1 MAKPSNE
8 FDIEVPKK
16 LHLKWFIFDKFT
28 GLNTKDDPE
37 KIADGQNSGGYNTS
51 VNNGD
56 RISVRHLGYEL
67 FADLSAYGNS
77 VNRSHAFKKMNG
89 DHVLMA
95 FIDKYLLYYNKI
107 SKTNEILMSVLTPGQ
122 KQGIC
127 DFNDSAGQQSWTYF
141 TNQVDGMQ
149 RWNGAYATIASA
161 TATTLT
167 LTPTALGAAWYLNG
181 FSFAPATM
189 GDTTTVFTITQIS
202 GTTYRYTWTGVG
214 TSPLLTST
222 KFPIGTYIFISATGF
237 SSHNQG
243 TFVVTGLGTDYFEVA
258 NTNVGGGLAE
268 NNKAITGGSIKYDYD
283 YTGGNSVTIGGTS
296 YVYTGGAYGNVLTGV
311 STLPALTAGTA
322 VAQSVA
328 ASTNPLSITA
338 NSGSGTTGFGNK
350 LFSMFGRLFVYG
362 VKGLEQSIYAS
373 EVNNAS
379 NFTIPGSPVATSPL
393 VIVLGEGGGSVT
405 DISSDE
411 QGMYIAKNSIVYT
424 QTSDFTVPPAPLK
437 PFDNKSQTM
446 GVLEGTFF
454 TSNNAVFFVT
464 PDGQIMSLQRLSN
477 INYPQAVPISDI
489 IKPTFSLSLNDS
501 ANGVVYKNIAY
512 LATKNTVNSTF
523 NDKVYVWDIQN
534 SIWDNPISGWTVND
548 WVIYKNSNIEQ
559 LYWSDSTSPTIW
571 LVNENSVD
579 AVNGTAG
586 QFNVNSLW
594 LSKQFTFGQPQC
606 LKDCEGFFIEGY
618 TYSNSNF
625 GIMLLSD
632 DNGFTQMLST
642 TFLGV
647 ETSYQFDVATTTEY
661 PFGENPF
668 GENPFSGTSPSINK
682 IKFRIYLN
690 EFVKMKNF
698 YNLQLALYSSDQ
710 NDLWEVTTFGFLI
723 STASE
728 ETRKSLTRKFN

>member
-1 MAKPSNE
+1 MDKPSNE

-16 LHLKWFIFDKFT
+16 LRSKWFIFDKFT

-107 SKTNEILMSVLTPGQ
+107 SKTIEVLASNLTPGQ

-127 DFNDSAGQQSWTYF
+127 DFNDAVAPMNWTYF
-141 TNQVDGMQ
+141 TNQVDGLN
-149 RWNGAYATIASA
+149 RWNGAYGAVVATLLGD
-161 TATTLT
+161 TTLK
-167 LTPTALGAAWYLNG
+167 LKSTAYGATWAKNG
-181 FSFAPATM
+181 FSYSPSHLS
-189 GDTTTVFTITQIS
+189 GDSTTQYTITNTAGS
-202 GTTYRYTWTGVG
+202 TYRYTWTGVG
-214 TSPLLTST
+214 TNPNLAAGLFPL
-222 KFPIGTYIFISATGF
+222 GTTIFINASGF
-237 SSHNQG
+237 NPSNVG
-243 TFVVTGLGTDYFEVA
+243 TFVVTALGTNYFEVTNA
-258 NTNVGGGLAE
+258 NGVAE
-268 NNKAITGGSIKYDYD
+268 ATKLVTSGTFYYDYG
-283 YTGGNSVTIGGTS
+283 YYKGEAVIIGGVKYS
-296 YVYTGGAYGNVLTGV
+296 YLGGAYTDTLTGV
-311 STLPALTAGTA
+311 TALPVIADGSA
-322 VAQSVA
+322 VANATGGKLYLQTPINGNPVLIGNKMFSV
-328 ASTNPLSITA
+328 
-338 NSGSGTTGFGNK
+338 FNK
-350 LFSMFGRLFVYG
+350 LFIYG
-362 VKGLEQSIYAS
+362 VLGNEQTVYYSKS
-373 EVNNAS
+373 GDGTS
-379 NFTIPGSPVATSPL
+379 FTGGDSG
-393 VIVLGEGGGSVT
+393 VIVFSEGGGGVT

-411 QGMYIAKNSIVYT
+411 QGMYIAKNSIVYI
-424 QTSDFTVPPAPLK
+424 QTSDFTIPPAPLK

-477 INYPQAVPISDI
+477 INYPQTVPISDI
-489 IKPTFSLSLNDS
+489 IKPTFSASLNDT
-501 ANGVVYKNIAY
+501 AVGIVFKNVAY
-512 LATKNTVNSTF
+512 LATKNTTTSTF
-523 NDKVYVWDIQN
+523 NDKIYVWDIEN

-548 WVIYKNSNIEQ
+548 FVIYKNSNVEQ
-559 LYWSDSTSPTIW
+559 LYWSDATSPTIW
-571 LVNENSVD
+571 LVNENSID
-579 AVNGTAG
+579 AVNGAAG

-594 LSKQFTFGQPQC
+594 LSKQFTFGQPQT

-642 TFLGV
+642 TFKGV

-698 YNLQLALYSSDQ
+698 FNLQLALYSSGQ
-710 NDLWEVTTFGFLI
+710 NDLWEVTTFGFII

-728 ETRKSLTRKFN
+728 ETRKSLTRVFN